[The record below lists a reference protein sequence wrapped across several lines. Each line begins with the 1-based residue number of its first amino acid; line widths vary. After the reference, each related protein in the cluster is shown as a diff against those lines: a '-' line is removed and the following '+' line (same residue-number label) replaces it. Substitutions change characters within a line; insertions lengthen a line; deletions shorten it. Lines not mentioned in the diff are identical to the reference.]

1 MNILGI
7 SCFYHDAAAALLKD
21 GLIVAAA
28 AEERFTRQK
37 HCLDFPHHAIKFCL
51 DYAGIT
57 ADQLDYVG
65 FYEKPLL
72 KFERIILSH
81 LNTFPYSFRSF
92 LYAIPLWLRQ
102 KLWIKSII
110 QKELKFSGEVLFVE
124 HHLAHAASAFLVSP
138 FKEAAILTVDGTGEW
153 ATTACG
159 YGIDSE
165 IKLIK
170 EIHFPHS
177 LGLLYSA
184 VTAYLG
190 FKVNNGEGKVMGLAA
205 YGKPRYYDKFKKLIE
220 IKEDGSFRMNLSH
233 FAYHYRLEMFNQK
246 FNELFGKP
254 RLPETEI
261 TQRDV
266 DLAATIQNILEESLI
281 KISEHLYQITGMKRL
296 CIAGGVGLNSVANGR
311 ILVETPFEEIFI
323 QPGAGDDGTSIGV
336 AAYIYSTLLKN
347 GRNYI
352 MNDAYLGPSYS
363 TEEVREFLQGK
374 EKAIFKSYTTSELI
388 EEVAELLSRGKIVGW
403 FQGRMEFGPR
413 ALGARSI
420 LADPRNPKMKDIL
433 NEKVKHRESFR
444 PYAPSVILEEA
455 KEYFEL
461 ECASPF
467 MLLVARVREDK
478 RGIIP
483 AVTHADG
490 TARIQTVSRE
500 ENNLYYD
507 LLQRFKAITGV
518 PLILNTSLNVRGEP
532 IVCSPEDA
540 YQCFLKTEMDYLV
553 MQNILI
559 KKQSND

>member
-1 MNILGI
+1 MYILGI

-37 HCLDFPHHAIKFCL
+37 HCLEFPHRAIKFCL

-57 ADQLDYVG
+57 SEQLDYVG

-110 QKELKFSGEVLFVE
+110 QKELNFPGEVLFVE
-124 HHLAHAASAFLVSP
+124 HHLAHAASSFLVSP

-159 YGIDSE
+159 YGSETE

-190 FKVNNGEGKVMGLAA
+190 FEVNNGEGKVMGLAA
-205 YGKPRYYDKFKKLIE
+205 YGKPTYYDKFRKFTE
-220 IKEDGSFRMNLSH
+220 IKEDGSFHLDLSY
-233 FAYHYRLEMFNQK
+233 FAYHYRLVMFNRK
-246 FNELFGKP
+246 FKELFGEP

-266 DLAATIQNILEESLI
+266 DLAATLQKILEESLI
-281 KISEHLYQITGMKRL
+281 KISKNLYQVTGMRRL
-296 CIAGGVGLNSVANGR
+296 CLAGGVGLNSVANGR

-336 AAYIYSTLLKN
+336 AVYIYSTLLKN

-352 MNDAYLGPSYS
+352 MKDAYLGPSYS
-363 TEEVREFLQGK
+363 SDEVREFLQVK
-374 EKAIFKSYTTSELI
+374 EEAFFQDYSTAELI
-388 EEVAELLSRGKIVGW
+388 EKVAELLSRGKIVGW

-413 ALGARSI
+413 SLGARSI
-420 LADPRNPKMKDIL
+420 LADPRNSKMKDIL

-461 ECASPF
+461 EYPSPF
-467 MLLVARVREDK
+467 MLLVASVREDK
-478 RGIIP
+478 KGIIP
-483 AVTHADG
+483 AVTHVDG

-500 ENNLYYD
+500 ENTLFYE
-507 LLQRFKAITGV
+507 LIQKFKAITGV
-518 PLILNTSLNVRGEP
+518 PMILNTSFNVRGEP

-540 YQCFLKTEMDYLV
+540 YQCFLKTDMDCLV
-553 MQNILI
+553 MGNFLI
-559 KKQSND
+559 EKQKK

>member
-1 MNILGI
+1 MYILGI

-21 GLIVAAA
+21 GVIVAAV
-28 AEERFTRQK
+28 AEERFARQK
-37 HCLDFPHHAIKFCL
+37 HCLDFPCHAVKFCL
-51 DYAGIT
+51 DCAGIT

-72 KFERIILSH
+72 KFERILLSH
-81 LNTFPYSFRSF
+81 IHTFPYSFRSF

-159 YGIDSE
+159 YGSDSE
-165 IKLIK
+165 VKLIK

-205 YGKPRYYDKFKKLIE
+205 YGKPKYYDKFRKLIE
-220 IKEDGSFRMNLSH
+220 IKEDGSFRLDLSY
-233 FAYHYRLEMFNQK
+233 FAYHYRLEMFNRR
-246 FNELFGKP
+246 FRELFGEP
-254 RLPETEI
+254 RSPETEI

-266 DLAATIQNILEESLI
+266 DLAATLQTILEESVI
-281 KISEHLYQITGMKRL
+281 KISKHLYQTTRMRRL

-311 ILVETPFEEIFI
+311 ILAETPFEEIFI

-336 AAYIYSTLLKN
+336 AAYIYSSLLKN
-347 GRNYI
+347 GRKYI
-352 MNDAYLGPSYS
+352 MKDAYLGPSYS
-363 TEEVREFLQGK
+363 TDEVREFLQGK
-374 EKAIFKSYTTSELI
+374 GATFQIYSTSELI

-461 ECASPF
+461 DCPSPF

-478 RGIIP
+478 RKIIP
-483 AVTHADG
+483 AVTHVDG

-500 ENNLYYD
+500 ENSLYYD
-507 LLQRFKAITGV
+507 LIQRFKDITGV
-518 PLILNTSLNVRGEP
+518 PLIINTSFNVRGEP

-540 YQCFLKTEMDYLV
+540 YQCFLKTEMDCLV
-553 MQNILI
+553 MENFLI
-559 KKQSND
+559 KKQP

>member
-1 MNILGI
+1 MYILGI

-21 GLIVAAA
+21 GVILAAA

-37 HCLDFPHHAIKFCL
+37 HCLEFPHHAIKFCL

-57 ADQLDYVG
+57 AEQLDYVG

-81 LNTFPYSFRSF
+81 INTFPHSLRSF

-110 QKELKFSGEVLFVE
+110 QKELKFHGNVIFVE

-138 FKEAAILTVDGTGEW
+138 FDEAAIITVDGTGEW

-159 YGIDSE
+159 YGSSSE

-170 EIHFPHS
+170 EIQFPHS

-190 FKVNNGEGKVMGLAA
+190 FRVNNCEGKVMGLAA
-205 YGKPRYYDKFKKLIE
+205 YGKPKYYDKFRKLIE
-220 IKEDGSFRMNLSH
+220 IKEDGSFRLDLSY
-233 FAYHYRLEMFNQK
+233 FAYHYRLEMFNLK
-246 FNELFGKP
+246 FRELFGEP
-254 RLPETEI
+254 RAPEKEI

-266 DLAATIQNILEESLI
+266 DLAATLQKILEECLI
-281 KISEHLYQITGMKRL
+281 KISENLYQVIGMRKL

-311 ILVETPFEEIFI
+311 ILAETPFEEIFI

-352 MNDAYLGPSYS
+352 MKDAYLGPSYS
-363 TEEVREFLQGK
+363 TEEVKKFLQGK
-374 EKAIFKSYTTSELI
+374 EEAVFQAYSTSELI
-388 EEVAELLSRGKIVGW
+388 EKVAKLLSQGKIVGW

-467 MLLVARVREDK
+467 MLLVASVREDK
-478 RGIIP
+478 KRIIP
-483 AVTHADG
+483 AVTHVDG
-490 TARIQTVSRE
+490 TARIQTVSRK
-500 ENNLYYD
+500 ENTLFYE
-507 LLQRFKAITGV
+507 LIQKFKDITGV
-518 PLILNTSLNVRGEP
+518 PMILNTSFNVRGEP
-532 IVCSPEDA
+532 IVCNPEDA
-540 YQCFLKTEMDYLV
+540 YQCFLKTEMDFLV
-553 MQNILI
+553 MENILI
-559 KKQSND
+559 EKQRND